1 MAEIDGARLVARCL
15 KQQGIDELFGV
26 VGVPVTGIA
35 IAAPSEGI
43 RYVGMRHEQA
53 AGYAAQAI
61 LYRGLWPG
69 NDQCH
74 FGAGECL
81 GQLLADAA
89 HWRLVEPVPQ
99 SHGGFSGCTASGLSE
114 ALLQMGRTGGTD

>member
-35 IAAPSEGI
+35 LAAPREGI

-61 LYRGLWPG
+61 SYLKGRIGACIVVSGPG
-69 NDQCH
+69 MTNAISAPGQ
-74 FGAGECL
+74 CL
-81 GQLLADAA
+81 GQLLADAL
-89 HWRLVEPVPQ
+89 HRRLVEPVPQ
-99 SHGGFSGCTASGLSE
+99 SHGGFSGCTP
-114 ALLQMGRTGGTD
+114 GGTGPAVL